1 MRKLM
6 CARHPQTVRVPA
18 RCGAA
23 ERVNGWRR
31 MEAAL
36 SVTRKLIITAVL
48 QFFRCFTARIS

>member
-6 CARHPQTVRVPA
+6 CAHYPQTVRVPA
-18 RCGAA
+18 RCGGA
-23 ERVNGWRR
+23 EWVNGWRR

-36 SVTRKLIITAVL
+36 SVTRKLIIRAVL